1 MGDNNNVR
9 LPPGFRFNPTDQ
21 ELILHFLHRKASLL
35 PCVPDVIP
43 DLDLYPYDPW
53 DLNGTY
59 VHSLYIRTWILLIL
73 CFESYMVLK
82 QVSYMFSGKALAGD
96 YNQWYFFSRRT
107 SNRVSA
113 SGYWMPLDDNL
124 VDEPILLPNDHKKT
138 KVAGLK
144 RYLGFYMAQGIKT
157 NWVMHEYR
165 LLDSRGRG
173 SSSSSSSRSS
183 KQRRPTDSS
192 KWVVCRV
199 FKQGGGSDGSYNGDD
214 EDGTALSGMDEV
226 FLSLDDLDD
235 ISLPYQ

>member
-1 MGDNNNVR
+1 MGDNNKNNVR

-53 DLNGTY
+53 DLNG
-59 VHSLYIRTWILLIL
+59 
-73 CFESYMVLK
+73 
-82 QVSYMFSGKALAGD
+82 KALAGD

-107 SNRVSA
+107 SNRISA
-113 SGYWMPLDDNL
+113 SGYWMALDDNL
-124 VDEPILLPNDHKKT
+124 VDEPILLPNNHKKT

-144 RYLGFYMAQGIKT
+144 RCLGFYLAHGLKT
-157 NWVMHEYR
+157 NWIMHEYR
-165 LLDSRGRG
+165 LTDSRGRG
-173 SSSSSSSRSS
+173 SSSSSSSISSRSS

-199 FKQGGGSDGSYNGDD
+199 FEQGGGSEGSYNGDD
-214 EDGTALSGMDEV
+214 DEGITLSGMDEV